1 MKKEIKLQWNVYHF
15 DFSNK
20 DLHIYNVFEHRSFNN
35 DVQELLKKK
44 DITREDFAEK
54 LRREA
59 QYRFWAKC
67 EWECVITGS
76 EPHIDRRE
84 FERLMSEYEECGKDV
99 KRLWLRTSIRLA
111 DKNKIDVYEQ
121 LMLNWEQFEAYVWSH
136 SKACGNT

>member
-59 QYRFWAKC
+59 KYRFWAKC
-67 EWECVITGS
+67 EWECVITGC